1 MGLVEEFLERRSI
14 GNELISEQSNLLYNR
29 FFNIDTIAY
38 KDGALSAKN
47 KHLIGLS
54 CSLMQRCHD
63 CVVYHLKECKE
74 CGCNI
79 EEINEAMGI
88 SLLIGG
94 SIVIPELRKALAV
107 TAELFE

>member
-1 MGLVEEFLERRSI
+1 MGLVEEFLERRSK
-14 GNELISEQSNLLYNR
+14 GNELVSEQGSLLYNR

-38 KDGALSAKN
+38 KDGALPSKT

-74 CGCNI
+74 CGCTMD
-79 EEINEAMGI
+79 EINEAMGI

-94 SIVIPELRKALAV
+94 SIVIPELRKALAAA
-107 TAELFE
+107 AELYD